1 LVFSAL
7 QSGRQQLYTRS
18 LDQLEAKP
26 IPGTEGGLNPFFS
39 PDGRWVGYWARSGE
53 LRKVPLDG
61 GPSVTLCHV
70 PLLHGASWGANGRI
84 VFAREMGGLWQ
95 VSDGGGTP
103 EPLTV
108 IDAPASDVSHRLP
121 HVIQDGDAVLFTV
134 TRNRFPRWD
143 ETQVFVYSR
152 RTRTQK
158 RLIEGG
164 ADARYAS
171 SGHLVYLRNGVLMAA
186 PFDPMRLVVT
196 GGSVALVADVMQAAY
211 EAGSAWDTGAGQLA
225 LSDSGALAYI
235 PGGVVPDAQRTLVWV
250 DRNGKAVPLSL
261 SLRSF
266 KDVRLSPDGQ
276 RVAVSTFGMNMD
288 LYVFEVARGNLTRLT
303 TEGRNGTPVWSP
315 DGTRLAYRSG
325 RAGADNL
332 YWQLADGSGRPE
344 RLTTSRNN
352 QIPATW
358 TPDSQGLIFYE
369 LLHQQ
374 SDGQRARPISRIAY
388 ELVDAWLLPLYG
400 ARTPRPILQSPI
412 FKLGVD
418 VSPDGRWLAYAST
431 ESDRPEVYVHPYD
444 RPGPR
449 VKVSADDGMTPVW
462 RRDGR
467 ELFFIVPP
475 DPEGRIQVMVAP
487 VTTKPVLSI
496 GTPTRLFEGNYYTTW
511 PARTFDVTAD
521 GQRFLMIQ
529 DKDLP
534 SVKISQ
540 IVLVQNWFEE
550 LKRLVP
556 GK

>member
-1 LVFSAL
+1 
-7 QSGRQQLYTRS
+7 
-18 LDQLEAKP
+18 
-26 IPGTEGGLNPFFS
+26 
-39 PDGRWVGYWARSGE
+39 
-53 LRKVPLDG
+53 
-61 GPSVTLCHV
+61 
-70 PLLHGASWGANGRI
+70 
-84 VFAREMGGLWQ
+84 
-95 VSDGGGTP
+95 
-103 EPLTV
+103 
-108 IDAPASDVSHRLP
+108 
-121 HVIQDGDAVLFTV
+121 
-134 TRNRFPRWD
+134 
-143 ETQVFVYSR
+143 
-152 RTRTQK
+152 
-158 RLIEGG
+158 
-164 ADARYAS
+164 
-171 SGHLVYLRNGVLMAA
+171 MAA